1 MVHINPKS
9 SPNLGKSSLTTKSI
23 SVNNITLKQQNKELT
38 ITTKGNWKGSLEELQ
53 SLLKDL
59 YGKD

>member
-1 MVHINPKS
+1 MVYINPDR
-9 SPNLGKSSLTTKSI
+9 SPKIGKSMLTTKSI

-38 ITTKGNWKGSLEELQ
+38 ITTKGNWKGTLQELQ

-59 YGKD
+59 YDKN